1 MSEESINYGEVLHTF
16 EELGTEFQKKLLE
29 FNSLA
34 DNLSKNE
41 LKRVSKA
48 LAASPLEEDLI
59 RLVHPNEVDL
69 YNIGI
74 DLRTI
79 KMDMMV
85 KSLIMDQEEAQFKQQ
100 NNTQEKGEQNGEE

>member
-59 RLVHPNEVDL
+59 KLIHPNEIDL

-74 DLRTI
+74 DIRTI

-85 KSLIMDQEEAQFKQQ
+85 KSLIMDQEEATWIQK
-100 NNTQEKGEQNGEE
+100 EKGEQNGEE